1 MQDPRTAQGTS
12 RTAPVGDAMQQLLA
26 TRVRGVVRSVD
37 RRAWLYDDPGTFHAA
52 IEEVLRGLAAAGLL
66 MPWGR

>member
-1 MQDPRTAQGTS
+1 
-12 RTAPVGDAMQQLLA
+12 MQQLLA